1 MKKVNADVDIKIS
14 AICPYCDDENTYK
27 LDELETQ
34 KGVEVEPIESI
45 LRGIVRRY
53 QLGLNDI
60 TDTSFKCKK
69 CKKVYVVNRIE
80 VI

>member
-1 MKKVNADVDIKIS
+1 MKKVNADIEITLKS
-14 AICPYCDDENTYK
+14 QCPYCDGENTYK
-27 LDELETQ
+27 LDELEEQ

-80 VI
+80 VV